1 LFQSAAGWRKRTGGS
16 GERSAGDGGEDDT
29 DRRGG
34 IERDG
39 VYLAI
44 KEARAEEAQE
54 EVEAWLRKIQML
66 R

>member
-1 LFQSAAGWRKRTGGS
+1 MRETRFAPT
-16 GERSAGDGGEDDT
+16 
-29 DRRGG
+29 RGG

-44 KEARAEEAQE
+44 KEARAEEAQQ
-54 EVEAWLRKIQML
+54 EVETWLRRIQML